1 MKQFVCFFWGVLWLS
16 TIAMASP
23 RHDLNHVQKQ
33 IHQLK
38 KDLNETKHNRA
49 LVQSQVRQLEKSIQ
63 STAKKRYQ
71 LQLRENSLR
80 QTIVKLE
87 KETEQAG
94 REQNVHESNLFTLI
108 HQRYEQ
114 SLLPQSGSDQQ
125 TKTQFWLQLE
135 YLSHLARDQDVAA
148 KLALLKANQL
158 QQLANKQRDKVNEL
172 KQVELTFQQQSIVLE
187 EQKKKRDALYAE
199 LSKTEQGQQQR
210 LNNLIKNEQALTKLV
225 KLLEKKAKSRKLR
238 PTNKKPKVS
247 ATPHATQEE
256 QRIGNNTVLP
266 NPEESSTQFTQLK
279 GHLHLPLL
287 GELANRFGSPRS
299 DTGLTWHGIYIKS
312 EEGLPVKA
320 VAAGQVVYADWL
332 RGFGNLIIID
342 HGAGYMSLYGGAQAL
357 LAGVGHD
364 VKMGDTIA
372 TSGRSGSNPQ
382 TGIYFELRYQS
393 KPFDP
398 LGWVGGR

>member
-1 MKQFVCFFWGVLWLS
+1 MKQYVVFFGGVLWLS
-16 TIAMASP
+16 TLATASP

-49 LVQSQVRQLEKSIQ
+49 LVQSQIRQLEKSIET
-63 STAKKRYQ
+63 TAKKRYQ
-71 LQLRENSLR
+71 LQLRENTLR
-80 QTIVKLE
+80 QIIAKLE
-87 KETEQAG
+87 KETQQAG
-94 REQNVHESNLFTLI
+94 REQNAHQSNLFTLI

-114 SLLPQSGSDQQ
+114 SLLPQSNLDQQ
-125 TKTQFWLQLE
+125 TDAQFWLQLE
-135 YLSHLARDQDVAA
+135 YLSDLARDQDVAA

-172 KQVELTFQQQSIVLE
+172 KQVESIFQQQSIVLE
-187 EQKKKRDALYAE
+187 DQKKKRDALYAE
-199 LSKTEQGQQQR
+199 LSKTEQGQQQQ

-225 KLLEKKAKSRKLR
+225 KLLEKKAKARKIR
-238 PTNKKPKVS
+238 PTNKKPKHMVS
-247 ATPHATQEE
+247 PNTGQE
-256 QRIGNNTVLP
+256 QHIGNNTVLP
-266 NPEESSTQFTQLK
+266 SPEESNSQFALLK

-299 DTGLTWHGIYIKS
+299 DTGLTWHGVYIKS
-312 EEGLPVKA
+312 DEGQPVKA
-320 VAAGQVVYADWL
+320 VAPGQVVYADWL

-357 LAGVGHD
+357 LAGVGHE

-398 LGWVGGR
+398 LSWVGGR